1 MATRYQLRKRTAQQL
16 EAMRPVKRTRKS
28 VVLEERGDV
37 DTIDKRRTTATGLE
51 YRVTWLDDSN
61 SVWLPRNQL
70 IEDGN
75 ANLIETVG
83 AYYQRYPNQEVTY
96 QAFISRNAR
105 AYSAIADNEDNS
117 CLPHAI
123 QMALELLGY
132 QHKSEQLPSIW
143 TQYLE
148 DAVKAKVPLDEGFH
162 KTSEIVRYCIK
173 GVSKTLGDCKTRFP
187 GDNGVRVLEP
197 GVYIVGAFKRNM
209 RAHCFAMH
217 VTEDEDIIVREE
229 RIDSGIG
236 DQTWL
241 RMIEFIRRVKVKQ
254 NSSE

>member
-1 MATRYQLRKRTAQQL
+1 
-16 EAMRPVKRTRKS
+16 
-28 VVLEERGDV
+28 
-37 DTIDKRRTTATGLE
+37 
-51 YRVTWLDDSN
+51 
-61 SVWLPRNQL
+61 
-70 IEDGN
+70 
-75 ANLIETVG
+75 
-83 AYYQRYPNQEVTY
+83 
-96 QAFISRNAR
+96 
-105 AYSAIADNEDNS
+105 
-117 CLPHAI
+117 
-123 QMALELLGY
+123 MALELLGY
-132 QHKSEQLPSIW
+132 QHESEQLPSIW

-148 DAVKAKVPLDEGFH
+148 DAVKSKVPLDEGFH

-173 GVSKTLGDCKTRFP
+173 GVSKCGIDIDIETFRVNLFDGEGAGPLAIARRVLP

-241 RMIEFIRRVKVKQ
+241 RMIKFIRRVKVKQ